1 MKKTIRKDDVVKYDP
16 ALHKYKEGFI
26 AETDY
31 GKTGIVLS
39 VKKKEMTR
47 NKSKHVME
55 VVIAHI
61 AEVMWSA
68 GNIEN
73 DVPVSHLELI
83 SRAK

>member
-1 MKKTIRKDDVVKYDP
+1 MKKTIRKGDVVKYYP

>member
-1 MKKTIRKDDVVKYDP
+1 MKKTIRKGDVVKYYP
-16 ALHKYKEGFI
+16 ALHKYREGFI
-26 AETDY
+26 FETEY

-61 AEVMWSA
+61 AEVMWST

>member
-1 MKKTIRKDDVVKYDP
+1 MKKTIRKGDVVKYYP

-26 AETDY
+26 SETDY